1 MDYDKFVTDSSIA
14 ENPNLSDNRSSMPMS
29 NPLKMV
35 AAVDLGSNSFHLLIG
50 RVSESELGVQIHP
63 LDSLKEVVRLA
74 GGLGA
79 DKRLDAASQTRA
91 LLALQRFGERLRS
104 FSPDRVRA
112 VATNT
117 FRVAK
122 NGREFLKTAEA
133 ALGFPIEVIAGQ
145 EEARLIYAG
154 VSHSI
159 AGDDRQRLVIDI
171 GGGSTEFIIGKGY
184 KPLLLESVYIGCVR
198 FSREFFPGGEVTKAG
213 MKAAIL
219 SAREEIQVIRESFLA
234 LGWQEAIGSSGT
246 AKAIAEVLASNGLSE
261 EGITPAGLEK
271 LQAAL
276 IRGGRVEDAGL
287 IGVRQDRAPVFAGGV
302 AIMSAIFEELDLQL
316 MQYGEGALRLG
327 VLYDLVGRSH
337 QEDMRRISV
346 EQAMRRYSV
355 DTLQAKRIGEL
366 SLKLWSAL
374 GVGTEEERE
383 QISQR
388 LMWAACLH
396 EIGHSISHNSFH
408 KHSAYIVTHAD
419 LPGFSRQ
426 EQQFVADLVI
436 AQVGKLNKVSSQ
448 FSGMVHWAALLC
460 FRLSCLFYRRRHDEP
475 ILCEELMTTPKGFCL
490 SIDAD
495 WLAGHPLTEFA
506 LAQEASEWAKQ
517 GIDLQFRVVS
527 SSRQARSSAG

>member
-1 MDYDKFVTDSSIA
+1 MTDGSIA
-14 ENPNLSDNRSSMPMS
+14 NNPNMSDNRIAMPMS

-50 RVSESELGVQIHP
+50 RVSESGLGVQIHP

-91 LLALQRFGERLRS
+91 LLALQRFGERLKS

-117 FRVAK
+117 FRVAQ

-133 ALGFPIEVIAGQ
+133 ALGFPIEVIGGQ

-154 VSHSI
+154 VAHSLP
-159 AGDDRQRLVIDI
+159 GDDRQRLVVDI
-171 GGGSTEFIIGKGY
+171 GGGSTEFVIGKGY

-198 FSREFFPGGEVTKAG
+198 FSKEFFPGGEINRAG
-213 MKAAIL
+213 MKAAVL
-219 SAREEIQVIRESFLA
+219 AAREEIQVIREGFLS

-246 AKAIAEVLASNGLSE
+246 AKAIAEVLAGNGLTDG
-261 EGITPAGLEK
+261 GITLAGLEK
-271 LQAAL
+271 LQAVL
-276 IRGGRVEDAGL
+276 IRAGRVEDAGL
-287 IGVRQDRAPVFAGGV
+287 SGIRQDRVPVFAGGV
-302 AIMSAIFEELDLQL
+302 AIMSAIFEELDLPV
-316 MQYGEGALRLG
+316 MHYGEGALRLG
-327 VLYDLVGRSH
+327 VLYDLVGRGQ

-346 EQAMRRYSV
+346 EQAMKRYSV
-355 DTLQAKRIGEL
+355 DIRQAQRIGEL
-366 SLKLWSAL
+366 SLRLWTEIEM
-374 GVGTEEERE
+374 GTEEERE
-383 QISQR
+383 QVSQR

-436 AQVGKLNKVSSQ
+436 AQVGKLSKVSSH
-448 FSGMVHWAALLC
+448 FSGPVQWAALLC
-460 FRLSCLFYRRRHDEP
+460 FRLACLFYRRRHVEALP
-475 ILCEELMTTPKGFCL
+475 AMGLEASAKGFRL
-490 SIDAD
+490 AIDAE
-495 WLAGHPLTEFA
+495 WLAAHPLTEFS
-506 LAQEASEWAKQ
+506 LAQEVSEWARQ
-517 GIDLQFRVVS
+517 GIDLQLQAVS
-527 SSRQARSSAG
+527 SIRQARSSAG